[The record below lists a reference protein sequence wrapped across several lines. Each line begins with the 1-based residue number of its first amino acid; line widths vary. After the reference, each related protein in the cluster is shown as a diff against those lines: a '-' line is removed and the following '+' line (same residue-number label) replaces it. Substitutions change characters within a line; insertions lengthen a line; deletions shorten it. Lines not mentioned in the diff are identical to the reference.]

1 VSTVEVIALL
11 LAFAAT
17 ALFFLALR
25 RWVLLRRGAIDLSVR
40 GRDGSG
46 GRGWVLGVARYSAD
60 DLYWFRVFSFLPRPT
75 RTFSRGA
82 LEIVAR
88 RVPDSA
94 ESWVVQ
100 PGATIL
106 ECRHAGEPV
115 QLAMAGETLTGF
127 LSWLE
132 SQPPGYSMPDYL
144 TGS

>member
-1 VSTVEVIALL
+1 MGTIEVIALL
-11 LAFAAT
+11 LVLAAS

-40 GRDGSG
+40 GRDGAR
-46 GRGWVLGVARYSAD
+46 GRGWVLGVARYTAD
-60 DLYWFRVFSFLPRPT
+60 DLHWFRVFSFVPRPA
-75 RTFSRGA
+75 RTFSRRA
-82 LEIVAR
+82 LEVLAR
-88 RVPDSA
+88 RPPDA
-94 ESWVVQ
+94 VESWAVQ

-132 SQPPGYSMPDYL
+132 AQPPGYSIPDYL

>member
-1 VSTVEVIALL
+1 MGTIEVIALL
-11 LAFAAT
+11 LVLAAS

-40 GRDGSG
+40 GRDGAR
-46 GRGWVLGVARYSAD
+46 GRGWVLGVARYTAD
-60 DLYWFRVFSFLPRPT
+60 DLHWFRVFSFLPRPA
-75 RTFSRGA
+75 RVFSRGA
-82 LEIVAR
+82 LEVLGR
-88 RVPDSA
+88 RPPDAA
-94 ESWVVQ
+94 ESWAVQ

-132 SQPPGYSMPDYL
+132 AQPPGYSIPDYL